1 MINRRYQSFAPLL
14 DQLQKYGS
22 FSSTISVSSPAVKEI
37 SDFLYNQ
44 LITFIKRD
52 KFPHSGVFFDIRCSG
67 NSSIFI
73 STFSGTRAS
82 YINCFHIK
90 KGDFELLQHHIEQI
104 SLVYTSLFCER
115 KSYVSHEFTVMYREV
130 SE

>member
-1 MINRRYQSFAPLL
+1 MINRRYSSFIPLL

-22 FSSTISVSSPAVKEI
+22 FSSTISVSSPGVKEI

-44 LITFIKRD
+44 LITFIKSD
-52 KFPHSGVFFDIRCSG
+52 EFPHSGVFFDVRCSG
-67 NSSIFI
+67 SSSIFI

-82 YINCFHIK
+82 HINCFHVN
-90 KGDFELLQHHIEQI
+90 KGDFELLQYHIEQV

-115 KSYVSHEFTVMYREV
+115 KSYVSQEFTIMYREV